1 MAVSDSPQRT
11 QFQEAAR
18 IRREHAIGVI
28 CALTVVLL
36 FSGFNIMSRVGSTA
50 GFGVWDIAALRFAV
64 GGLIMLPLF
73 LRRRFAGMAL
83 AAVIRMAFLGGL
95 GFALLAYAGFF
106 LAPAAHGAV
115 LLHGTLPLFT
125 FAVSLLLGE
134 SVRRGSI
141 PGVLLI
147 ALGIGL
153 MAFDTM
159 RGATSTQLIGDFC
172 LLLAALCWSAC
183 GIYVKRAGIP
193 AVQAAALVVVVSAG
207 LYLPVYFTVFGIDGW
222 IAVEAQDLLVQ
233 AIFQGAL
240 VGAVSIFVYMRSVHS
255 LGPNGTALFT
265 AAIPCVTT
273 LIAIH
278 VLGEFPGRL
287 EWAGVGIV
295 TLGMVAAFAERLI
308 NR

>member
-1 MAVSDSPQRT
+1 MTPSEPIQRM
-11 QFQEAAR
+11 QFHEAAR
-18 IRREHAIGVI
+18 IRRDHAAGVI
-28 CALTVVLL
+28 CALIVILL
-36 FSGFNIMSRVGSTA
+36 FSGFNIASRSGSAVG
-50 GFGVWDIAALRFAV
+50 FEVWDIAALRFAV

-73 LRRRFAGMAL
+73 MRRRLAGL
-83 AAVIRMAFLGGL
+83 SVWAAVRMAFLGGL

-125 FAVSLLLGE
+125 FAVSLVLGE
-134 SVRRGSI
+134 AVRRGSI
-141 PGVLLI
+141 PGVMLI

-159 RGATSTQLIGDFC
+159 RGVTFTQMLGDVC

-183 GIYVKRAGIP
+183 GIYVKRAGISP
-193 AVQAAALVVVVSAG
+193 IQAAALVVVISASF
-207 LYLPVYFTVFGIDGW
+207 YLPVYFAVFGIGGW
-222 IAVEAQDLLVQ
+222 LAVEPPDLLFQ
-233 AIFQGAL
+233 AIFQGVL
-240 VGAVSIFVYMRSVHS
+240 IGVVSIFVYMRSVQT

-273 LIAIH
+273 VAAIH
-278 VLGEFPGRL
+278 VLGESPSAA

-295 TLGMVAAFAERLI
+295 TVGMVAAFAERLV